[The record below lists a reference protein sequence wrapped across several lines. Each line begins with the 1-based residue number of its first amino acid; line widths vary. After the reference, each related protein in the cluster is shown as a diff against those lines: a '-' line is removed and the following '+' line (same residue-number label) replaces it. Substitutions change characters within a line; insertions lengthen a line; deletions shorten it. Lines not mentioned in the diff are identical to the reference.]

1 MTLINK
7 NIITK
12 FDRGIGS
19 GTTNRPEYPCYFF
32 YDYGYF
38 AFIYLQSELGIGY
51 KCNIT
56 GIRFEMDATDATQ
69 TVNNQTLKL
78 AQVSGNQ
85 FDINIRNDM
94 TQSPAAGWSATNI
107 TTVKSN
113 FTWSITS
120 NTQQF
125 YEILFDTPFKY
136 DGSISSHPNLLVIWE
151 NRDGTYLSGSQ
162 SPWAECFTDGT
173 FRSYYD
179 YQDSSMPN
187 STDYGTRASTG
198 TPNIELIFEV

>member
-1 MTLINK
+1 MSVINDHS
-7 NIITK
+7 ITK
-12 FDRGIGS
+12 FEKSIGT

-38 AFIYLQSELGIGY
+38 AFIYLRSELGIGA
-51 KCNIT
+51 KCNIS
-56 GIRFEMDATDATQ
+56 GIRFEMDATDSPQ
-69 TVNNQTLKL
+69 TNINQTLKL

-85 FDINIRNDM
+85 FEINIRNDM

-107 TTVKSN
+107 TTVKTN

-120 NTQQF
+120 NTQQY

-136 DGSISSHPNLLVIWE
+136 DGSISTHPNLLVIWE
-151 NRDGTYLSGSQ
+151 NRDGSYLGGST
-162 SPWAECFTDGT
+162 SPWSECFTDGT

-179 YQDSSMPN
+179 YQDNTMPN
-187 STDYGTRASTG
+187 STDYGTRASNG
-198 TPNIELIFEV
+198 IPNIELIFEV